1 MAVRTENK
9 PEMQGQLFLVQLKP
23 ISIIMC
29 VQSTMRGLDE
39 DMPGA
44 DSRENSTFRGAGT
57 HIHREQ
63 IDRCLTS

>member
-1 MAVRTENK
+1 MCVYMAVRTENK

-39 DMPGA
+39 DMPGQTA
-44 DSRENSTFRGAGT
+44 GRILHSEEPEPTYTENK
-57 HIHREQ
+57 
-63 IDRCLTS
+63 